1 MTPFEVRVGSAQ
13 VASGSIAV
21 SAQLR
26 SPTRRD
32 DELRY
37 EIRGVAQDAV
47 VTRGDPFVVAALVL
61 AMREGCDL
69 HVRGAPVSASLL
81 RNLDE
86 FQQIWHAWFGHTV
99 VDLVAEEERDDAPP
113 AACVVAFSGGVDSAF
128 SAYSHAMGV
137 VRRGRD
143 VRAGLMIHGM
153 DIPCADTVGF
163 DGALTRSRRM
173 LASLDL
179 DVISVKT
186 NAWELLTA
194 TYSHFPGLGVASALH
209 VVGGGFGAGLLPS
222 TADYAALAL
231 PLDSNPMSDWL
242 LGGSS
247 FAIVHDGAAY
257 NRLEKI
263 RRLASWD
270 EATENL
276 RVCLREP
283 RHDRNCGRCRK
294 CLLTLLEFHVL
305 GIEPRCFD
313 AKPSAETVVAFAG
326 SFSSHPVYV
335 AEMQAIVEEARRR
348 RMHEQWMR
356 AARRRLRVIAARRA
370 LTEVSPTFSD
380 RAARAVERARA
391 RFEGFGAFEQS
402 VEVGAPTDSSRLH
415 ATSICVRCIHARRYP
430 WLPVAT
436 RRAPRSTDR
445 VAVALPVVGR
455 RPSGRN
461 GGTPRLRSRRTPCA
475 ARCCPRGG
483 ERRWQPSRAPER
495 LRPTVTDLDH
505 LSARLAVHNPCDQ
518 LGPLQEV
525 TIGKELIA
533 RPLLTAGAHSIGGGT
548 IGE

>member
-1 MTPFEVRVGSAQ
+1 MTPFEVRVGSAK
-13 VASGSIAV
+13 AANGSIAV

-69 HVRGAPVSASLL
+69 HVRGAPISASLL

-99 VDLVAEEERDDAPP
+99 VELVAEEERDDVPP
-113 AACVVAFSGGVDSAF
+113 DASVVAFSGGVDSAF
-128 SAYSHAMGV
+128 SAYSHATGTM
-137 VRRGRD
+137 RRSRD

-173 LASLDL
+173 LASLNL

-186 NAWELLTA
+186 NAWELLT
-194 TYSHFPGLGVASALH
+194 TRSHFPALGVASALH

-222 TADYAALAL
+222 TADYATVVL

-270 EATENL
+270 EAIENL
-276 RVCLREP
+276 RVCLEEP

-294 CLLTLLEFHVL
+294 CLLTLLAFHAL

-313 AKPSAETVVAFAG
+313 VKPSAETVVAFAG
-326 SFSSHPVYV
+326 SFTSHPVFV
-335 AEMQAIVEEARRR
+335 AEMRAIVEEARRR
-348 RMHEQWMR
+348 GVQEQWTR

-370 LTEVSPTFSD
+370 LTELSPTFSD
-380 RAARAVERARA
+380 RAGRAVWWLRGRSVRAT
-391 RFEGFGAFEQS
+391 
-402 VEVGAPTDSSRLH
+402 EVSP
-415 ATSICVRCIHARRYP
+415 P
-430 WLPVAT
+430 
-436 RRAPRSTDR
+436 
-445 VAVALPVVGR
+445 
-455 RPSGRN
+455 
-461 GGTPRLRSRRTPCA
+461 
-475 ARCCPRGG
+475 
-483 ERRWQPSRAPER
+483 
-495 LRPTVTDLDH
+495 
-505 LSARLAVHNPCDQ
+505 
-518 LGPLQEV
+518 
-525 TIGKELIA
+525 
-533 RPLLTAGAHSIGGGT
+533 
-548 IGE
+548 